1 MDIAFV
7 IDTSSSVR
15 NKFNSVK
22 KFFLQLVDSFTIS
35 SQYVRVGLV
44 VNSIRPQVKISFGQ
58 YNSPNQIKRIIQLL
72 QPVGGAPKTGKALKL
87 AFKRLFNASK
97 GKKTLI
103 FLTAGKSSDP
113 VLGPVQQLV
122 AMGVDIFSV
131 GVGPAASRSE
141 VLTVA
146 KDPQHA
152 YETNV
157 RGLGTIAKR
166 VKDKACAGAFISL
179 QWFYVYLKSGNQGQ
193 LNLFLITV
201 HLNKNSFT
209 VLLNRDRHKNRVI
222 RTNNST
228 QS

>member
-1 MDIAFV
+1 MDIGFV
-7 IDTSSSVR
+7 IDTSSGVR

-44 VNSIRPQVKISFGQ
+44 VNSNRPQVKISFGQ
-58 YNSPNQIKRIIQLL
+58 YNSPNQIKRVIRLL

-87 AFKRLFNASK
+87 ALKRLFNASK

-103 FLTAGKSSDP
+103 FLTTGKSSDP

-131 GVGPAASRSE
+131 GVGPGASRSE

-157 RGLGTIAKR
+157 RGLGTIVKR
-166 VKDKACAGAFISL
+166 VKDKACAGTLISV
-179 QWFYVYLKSGNQGQ
+179 QWFTLILKVEIRGN
-193 LNLFLITV
+193 LILILLLLLLL
-201 HLNKNSFT
+201 HLYC
-209 VLLNRDRHKNRVI
+209 
-222 RTNNST
+222 RTET
-228 QS
+228 GTGLE